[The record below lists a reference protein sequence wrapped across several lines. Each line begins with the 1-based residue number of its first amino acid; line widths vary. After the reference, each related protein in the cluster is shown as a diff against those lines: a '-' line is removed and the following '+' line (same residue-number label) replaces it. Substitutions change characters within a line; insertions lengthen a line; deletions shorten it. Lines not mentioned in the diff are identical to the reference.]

1 MSIAFRASF
10 LVTYHDATYNTSSIL
25 FIPMAEQINLKDD
38 HSVFEPKAQTNKKAV
53 REVFKSLI
61 EDDNIEKERL
71 ELLENI
77 LQRSNVQFASIA
89 DKVAIDFSKF
99 TQMIMTHDL
108 TPLMEAQKK
117 FYDAKPENS
126 SMVVISSDL
135 LADISNCERVI
146 DEDEEDTNVL
156 SGIFIYGLFIG
167 IILSL
172 VTALI
177 MQFVNFSIGARDLTF
192 ILVGCIVLVLV
203 PVAIIVFEPYLKGMQ
218 RSHNEF
224 FERIV
229 HLFSGKL

>member
-1 MSIAFRASF
+1 MSIALPSSS
-10 LVTYHDATYNTSSIL
+10 LVTSRSAPYNTRSIL
-25 FIPMAEQINLKDD
+25 FTTMADKINLKDD
-38 HSVFEPKAQTNKKAV
+38 GALFEANVPTGKKAL
-53 REVFKSLI
+53 RDAFKSLV

-89 DKVAIDFSKF
+89 DKVAIDFAKF

-135 LADISNCERVI
+135 LADISNCERI
-146 DEDEEDTNVL
+146 IEEDEQDTNVL

-172 VTALI
+172 VTALV
-177 MQFVNFSIGARDLTF
+177 MQFINFSVSARDLTF
-192 ILVGCIVLVLV
+192 ILIGCVVLVLV
-203 PVAIIVFEPYLKGMQ
+203 PVALIVFEPYLKGMQ
-218 RSHNEF
+218 KSHNEF